1 MFWKLKEMFFLSS
14 KMIAIIALAISL
26 FAALISVFTL
36 WHQVKP
42 EQAQVSS
49 DLSLAKEKLED
60 MVSDFE
66 SRLRTGF
73 ETQDDFIVSLK
84 EQIRA
89 ELNDIKSASA
99 RDKEQGQVSVS
110 KTDRNYLD
118 VRISRLEDSI
128 KAIQPVN
135 EDLNRDMNF
144 LGTQD
149 DLSAGLF
156 AASGLLAANNSGMPL
171 DHWVIFLKQI
181 NDGGYNLTYLNEL
194 EKAVRSDPPDFE
206 QLMRVAREL
215 VPEMAQALNSAK
227 ADSGFA
233 EQLLADFRKLVKL
246 RPINVG
252 ARGDAGTLLR
262 FEQAVEKNDLGE
274 AIRAVSSWQNKPSEK
289 MDEWLVKAKSREVLD
304 NAIASVVDEILS
316 KIIGTN

>member
-1 MFWKLKEMFFLSS
+1 MFFLSS

-171 DHWVIFLKQI
+171 DHWVIILKQI

-246 RPINVG
+246 RRHFGLILFNFRKKNYCFHSLNVISSSSRLICILALRPQAQPAG
-252 ARGDAGTLLR
+252 WQAGRIELQLSMARRSFPDVKNRSPDSGPLR
-262 FEQAVEKNDLGE
+262 RSA
-274 AIRAVSSWQNKPSEK
+274 
-289 MDEWLVKAKSREVLD
+289 
-304 NAIASVVDEILS
+304 
-316 KIIGTN
+316 

>member
-1 MFWKLKEMFFLSS
+1 
-14 KMIAIIALAISL
+14 
-26 FAALISVFTL
+26 
-36 WHQVKP
+36 
-42 EQAQVSS
+42 
-49 DLSLAKEKLED
+49 
-60 MVSDFE
+60 
-66 SRLRTGF
+66 
-73 ETQDDFIVSLK
+73 
-84 EQIRA
+84 
-89 ELNDIKSASA
+89 
-99 RDKEQGQVSVS
+99 
-110 KTDRNYLD
+110 
-118 VRISRLEDSI
+118 
-128 KAIQPVN
+128 
-135 EDLNRDMNF
+135 MNF

-171 DHWVIFLKQI
+171 DHWVIILKQI

-194 EKAVRSDPPDFE
+194 EKAVRSTIHQILAVDE
-206 QLMRVAREL
+206 GREEL

-274 AIRAVSSWQNKPSEK
+274 AIGQYLPGKTSPRKRWMNG
-289 MDEWLVKAKSREVLD
+289 L
-304 NAIASVVDEILS
+304 
-316 KIIGTN
+316 